1 MTRHGNSFYFEAE
14 EEMALMAGV
23 KRFKINATTTAY
35 AHSQYGQIEAVGANA
50 VTEIENPNCY
60 GYPMS
65 LGEAAQPTHILVME
79 WGTGNPNYWTDIET
93 CYPANGS

>member
-14 EEMALMAGV
+14 EEMALMTGV

-35 AHSQYGQIEAVGANA
+35 AHSQYGQIEAVGATRRQRSKIRT
-50 VTEIENPNCY
+50 VMVI
-60 GYPMS
+60 PMS

-79 WGTGNPNYWTDIET
+79 WGTGNPNYWTDIEK
-93 CYPANGS
+93 CYPANGL